1 MARTIKDVLN
11 ESNPN
16 KLPSGA
22 QIAQLGSALALEP
35 IFVDSA
41 VVANTIALPSAAK
54 AKLGLAAF
62 ASAGGA
68 TGPLAYVAG
77 GAPVAGEFSVSA
89 SGDIVFAAAD
99 AVTRAEVSYLPFE
112 GELITESVFVA
123 ASSAA
128 LPSGRKAVLLVSAS
142 VISGV
147 IPGAKIV
154 VDRGSAPA
162 AGEVAINAAGSAI
175 AFNAADV
182 VAGQA
187 SLTYVITPGSGGTSS
202 LSSRL
207 AEQADF

>member
-1 MARTIKDVLN
+1 MARTIKDVLD
-11 ESNPN
+11 EANPN

-22 QIAQLGSALALEP
+22 QIAKLGSALSLEP
-35 IFVDSA
+35 AFIDAGVT
-41 VVANTIALPSAAK
+41 ANAIALPSAAK
-54 AKLGLAAF
+54 AALGLAAF

-99 AVTRAEVSYLPFE
+99 AVTRAEVLYLPIE
-112 GELITESVFVA
+112 GEVITESVFVA

-128 LPSGRKAVLLVSAS
+128 LPSGRKAVLLLSAS
-142 VISGV
+142 VVSGI
-147 IPGAKIV
+147 IPGAKTV
-154 VDRGSAPA
+154 VARGGAPA
-162 AGEVAINAAGSAI
+162 AGEAAINAAGTAI

-182 VAGQA
+182 VAG
-187 SLTYVITPGSGGTSS
+187 SCELTYVVTPGSGGTSS
-202 LSSRL
+202 LNSRL

>member
-35 IFVDSA
+35 IFIDSA
-41 VVANTIALPSAAK
+41 VSANAIALPNASK

-68 TGPLAYVAG
+68 TGPLAFVAG

-89 SGDIVFAAAD
+89 AGDLVFAAAD

-112 GELITESVFVA
+112 GEIITETVNVA
-123 ASSAA
+123 ASAAA
-128 LPSGRKAVLLVSAS
+128 LPSGRKTSLLIAAS
-142 VISGV
+142 VVTGIAT
-147 IPGAKIV
+147 GAKSV
-154 VDRGSAPA
+154 MARGSAPA
-162 AGEVAINAAGSAI
+162 AGEAAINAAGSSI
-175 AFNAADV
+175 VFNAADV
-182 VAGQA
+182 VAGSA
-187 SLTYVITPGSGGTSS
+187 LLTYVITPGSGGTSS
-202 LSSRL
+202 LASRL